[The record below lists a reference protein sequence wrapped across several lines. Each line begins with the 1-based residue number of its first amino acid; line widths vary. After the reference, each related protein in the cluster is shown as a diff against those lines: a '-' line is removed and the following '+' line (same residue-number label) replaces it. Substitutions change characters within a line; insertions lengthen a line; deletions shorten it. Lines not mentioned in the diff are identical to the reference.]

1 MKILI
6 VSQYFWPEG
15 FRINALVKSL
25 VERGIEV
32 DVLTG
37 KPNYPEGNIYKGY
50 KAWGIKLESW
60 YGANIYRVPLFP
72 RGNKNVIYLAL
83 NYLSFMLSGCFF
95 GPWLLRNK
103 KYDIVFAYS
112 LSPILLA
119 IPGILMSRIKRTPFI
134 LWLQDLWPESLSAT
148 GNIKNSFV
156 LKIVSWVVA
165 WIYRRSDLILIQ
177 SHAFKKAVE
186 RITPDRKLEY
196 YPNSVDPSFALPPDP
211 QIKLPSVK
219 AFDSGFSVVFAGN
232 VGVAQSVETLVAAA
246 NILRDYDQ
254 IHFVIFGKGSRWE
267 WLKNEVGR
275 CQLNNVHLL
284 GQFPEETMPGLLQQA
299 GALLVTLTDQ
309 PIFALT
315 VPNKIQA
322 YMAAGRPILACLN
335 GEGARLV
342 EDANA
347 GLVIAAEDGSGL
359 AHAVLRLY
367 QMPANERD
375 VLGVNGRNY
384 FYQHFDH
391 EILVDS
397 LISTMKQVQKA
408 KVN

>member
-1 MKILI
+1 
-6 VSQYFWPEG
+6 
-15 FRINALVKSL
+15 
-25 VERGIEV
+25 
-32 DVLTG
+32 
-37 KPNYPEGNIYKGY
+37 
-50 KAWGIKLESW
+50 
-60 YGANIYRVPLFP
+60 
-72 RGNKNVIYLAL
+72 
-83 NYLSFMLSGCFF
+83 
-95 GPWLLRNK
+95 
-103 KYDIVFAYS
+103 
-112 LSPILLA
+112 
-119 IPGILMSRIKRTPFI
+119 
-134 LWLQDLWPESLSAT
+134 
-148 GNIKNSFV
+148 
-156 LKIVSWVVA
+156 
-165 WIYRRSDLILIQ
+165 
-177 SHAFKKAVE
+177 
-186 RITPDRKLEY
+186 
-196 YPNSVDPSFALPPDP
+196 
-211 QIKLPSVK
+211 
-219 AFDSGFSVVFAGN
+219 VVFAGN